1 MKIIEVNN
9 LYTAFGENVVH
20 NDISFS
26 VNEGEIFGILGGSGS
41 GKSVLVKQIV
51 MLNQIP
57 RGNIKIFDK
66 DISTLSLKQ
75 TEDLKLQFSYLL
87 WFGAL
92 YSFLNVIENI
102 SVMLK
107 EYTNLPKDLIE
118 KIAYTNLD
126 IVGLPKSVAKLYPS
140 QLSGGMKKRVALA
153 RSLAMQ
159 PKILFLDEPT
169 SGLDPLM
176 QEAFFEILKEEKARG
191 ATIFLSSHILSEV
204 KRICDRVGII
214 KNGQLI
220 KIESM
225 DKITKTDFSIVTII
239 SEEFKKLDLPMK
251 DVVVK
256 ERQDDKIKFI
266 YKGNI
271 NDLLKSLS
279 KINIVDLK
287 IEEPTLEEVFMH
299 YYK

>member
-51 MLNQIP
+51 MLNQIQ

-75 TEDLKLQFSYLL
+75 TEDLKLQFSYLFQ
-87 WFGAL
+87 FGAL

-107 EYTNLPKDLIE
+107 EYTNLSKDLIE

-126 IVGLPKSVAKLYPS
+126 IVGLPKNVAKLYPS

-169 SGLDPLM
+169 SGLDPASTKSVNELLLY
-176 QEAFFEILKEEKARG
+176 LKNSLNITTVIITHDLD
-191 ATIFLSSHILSEV
+191 TIKTLL
-204 KRICDRVGII
+204 DRFIII
-214 KNGQLI
+214 KKE
-220 KIESM
+220 KIF
-225 DKITKTDFSIVTII
+225 D
-239 SEEFKKLDLPMK
+239 
-251 DVVVK
+251 
-256 ERQDDKIKFI
+256 
-266 YKGNI
+266 GNI
-271 NDLLKSLS
+271 TEALKSEDEFIKDFLTN
-279 KINIVDLK
+279 KK
-287 IEEPTLEEVFMH
+287 AT
-299 YYK
+299 